1 MRGLLAR
8 SMQGSLRSCL
18 AGQVHIQRRSL
29 PLSRDVSLNDLARLT
44 PGARTQPAAVMLMH
58 GAHVTSQSCLSSAC
72 IASRPDV
79 SSRTAA
85 AGATGADLANMVNEA
100 ALLAGRANKGARP
113 ACWAFVQ
120 KAGPRE
126 ESAGR
131 ACNQAV
137 YASRASPQ
145 GIVSG
150 YSSRSVFAW
159 CARMQQGAPGHWEA
173 RGDKEVAHTLGS
185 VNFKRLFWH
194 PAHGDL
200 ALRAEQCN
208 LQLRH
213 L

>member
-1 MRGLLAR
+1 M
-8 SMQGSLRSCL
+8 
-18 AGQVHIQRRSL
+18 
-29 PLSRDVSLNDLARLT
+29 
-44 PGARTQPAAVMLMH
+44 
-58 GAHVTSQSCLSSAC
+58 
-72 IASRPDV
+72 

-113 ACWAFVQ
+113 GCRACAQDSGGGV
-120 KAGPRE
+120 K
-126 ESAGR
+126 SAGR
-131 ACNQAV
+131 ACNQAM
-137 YASRASPQ
+137 YAIRTSPQ